1 MKLASFIASGQST
14 YGAVVSD
21 GIVDLG
27 ARLATRYP
35 DLRSLLA
42 AAHGL
47 EEARE
52 CASARPDVRL
62 EDVRYLPVI
71 PNPGKIYCIGVN
83 YADHLQETKISR
95 AAHPT
100 VFMRY
105 AQSQV
110 GHLEP
115 MLLPSESKQ
124 FDFEGEVA
132 LVVGRGGRRIA
143 PERAWDHI
151 AGYACYNDGS
161 MRDWQFH
168 TTQWAAGKN
177 FANTGAF
184 GPWMTTADE
193 LDLHS
198 RPLTLTTRL
207 NGEVVQ
213 HADTSMLI
221 FSIPEI
227 VAYCSAFLPLDPGDV
242 IVTGTPGGVGMARTP
257 QLFMQPGDVVEVE
270 VSGIGTLR
278 NTITAESSRAGPPAL
293 DLSSPAPIT

>member
-1 MKLASFIASGQST
+1 MKLASFITSGRSS
-14 YGAVVSD
+14 YGAVLGD
-21 GIVDLG
+21 GVVDIG
-27 ARLATRYP
+27 ARLGARYP

-42 AAHGL
+42 AEDGL
-47 EEARE
+47 ELARE
-52 CASARPDVRL
+52 WASASADTGA
-62 EDVRYLPVI
+62 EDLRYLPVI

-100 VFMRY
+100 VFMRC

-110 GHLEP
+110 GHLER
-115 MLLPSESKQ
+115 MLLPPEAKQ

-132 LVVGRGGRRIA
+132 LVMGRGGRRIA

-161 MRDWQFH
+161 MRDWQFQ
-168 TTQWAAGKN
+168 TTQWTAGKN
-177 FANTGAF
+177 YAQTGAF

-193 LDLHS
+193 LDLRS

-207 NGEVVQ
+207 NGEVMQ
-213 HADTSMLI
+213 HSDTSMLI

-227 VAYCSAFLPLDPGDV
+227 IAYCSAFLPLDAGDV

-257 QLFMQPGDVVEVE
+257 QLFMQPGDVLEVE

-278 NTITAESSRAGPPAL
+278 NTIRAESSKAESSRDPSGR
-293 DLSSPAPIT
+293 SVPIA